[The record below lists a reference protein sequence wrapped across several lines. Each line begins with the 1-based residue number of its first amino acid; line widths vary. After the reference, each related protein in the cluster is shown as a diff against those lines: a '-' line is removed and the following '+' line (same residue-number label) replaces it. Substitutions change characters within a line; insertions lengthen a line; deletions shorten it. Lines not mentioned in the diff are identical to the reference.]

1 MQKKYILRAL
11 CLALCAIFLFSF
23 AGCSSDDESKDKDTK
38 KAKNEDAVAK
48 VDSSMKKYESSV
60 YSIDLTG
67 EVDTVIVYHKDDVI
81 YGIDQHSIAEA
92 GDRSKADIEALLEKV
107 EERYAELSKKD
118 FVKFKAYYSEDLKSL
133 IMTLKARKLDNKE
146 NLQAVADLGIFGAL
160 SGDSTFKEFEDTLLK
175 MKFVKK

>member
-11 CLALCAIFLFSF
+11 CLALCAVLLFSF
-23 AGCSSDDESKDKDTK
+23 AGCSKDDESKEKHTV

-48 VDSSMKKYESSV
+48 VDNSMKEYESSV

-81 YGIDQHSIAEA
+81 YGIDQHSIGEA
-92 GDRSKADIEALLEKV
+92 GDRSKTDIDFILEKV
-107 EERYAELSKKD
+107 EEKYAEISKKD
-118 FVKFKAYYSEDLKSL
+118 FVKFKVYYSEDQKSL
-133 IMTLKARKLDNKE
+133 IMTFKARNLDNKE
-146 NLQAVADLGIFGAL
+146 NLQAVANLGIFGAL